1 MMNAAERPTTTPVVG
16 LADLVDLVSEQLDLH
31 TRPHTRLHDRQLAD
45 PSRTGDVLQGERFTV
60 TLSAGEGADAP
71 VRSLRLE
78 VRAAD
83 AAGALAETLR
93 LATTWLAELGEA
105 TVTLQ
110 LSA

>member
-16 LADLVDLVSEQLDLH
+16 LADLVDLVSEQLDL
-31 TRPHTRLHDRQLAD
+31 HTRLHDRQLAD